1 MLARYVASRRSFRG
15 EFGIEPAETAGDAD
29 ACVCDSAGGGG
40 TCCCSSGEPDRLM
53 PCGGC
58 AGCCWGDWR
67 GDAPDDAGADW
78 LACASPGPLRRAPIS
93 VTPPLRY
100 CCCASDE
107 RAAISGESDG
117 CE

>member
-15 EFGIEPAETAGDAD
+15 ELGIEPAETAGDAD

-67 GDAPDDAGADW
+67 GDAPDDAGAD
-78 LACASPGPLRRAPIS
+78 L
-93 VTPPLRY
+93 
-100 CCCASDE
+100 SDPA
-107 RAAISGESDG
+107 RGRDG
-117 CE
+117 IIMHARTGRG